1 MKTDKAPFDSGIL
14 KKVTDL
20 LYFLA
25 FDYLL
30 ASFIYEKGHPVAA
43 GIAAVFL
50 MAISVITVFRDRQF
64 PDMAFPES
72 TLAFDGTL
80 MILAILYIC
89 SPSAETKRDGQFLPI
104 MALGFVASLLD
115 VFRLIMQGAF
125 KDRSFGTLFH
135 EQLRLPVWVDVVLLF
150 WPVYSGFTDGWNT
163 LGAVGFAA
171 IGLLVL
177 DLIHNV
183 VILPSVIRKEK
194 QIYAD
199 YIRDLQN
206 EKTALA
212 QVDTDKAA
220 FDEETKALLVDRI
233 ELIDRILIGRISGNV
248 VFNRRTDR
256 EVEKVIADRSSFI
269 ESLALHFSFSHPRA
283 IEQLQKQGLSR
294 YEIGLC
300 CLYFMGY
307 NGKEVKDISDT
318 AMIYHVNSAIRQ
330 KLGLSANDVNLSTYI
345 RALFDA

>member
-1 MKTDKAPFDSGIL
+1 MKR
-14 KKVTDL
+14 VT
-20 LYFLA
+20 
-25 FDYLL
+25 
-30 ASFIYEKGHPVAA
+30 
-43 GIAAVFL
+43 
-50 MAISVITVFRDRQF
+50 
-64 PDMAFPES
+64 
-72 TLAFDGTL
+72 
-80 MILAILYIC
+80 
-89 SPSAETKRDGQFLPI
+89 AETKRDGQFLPI

-163 LGAVGFAA
+163 LGAAGFAA

-212 QVDTDKAA
+212 RVDTDKAA

-233 ELIDRILIGRISGNV
+233 ELIDRILIGRISGNA

-256 EVEKVIADRSSFI
+256 DSATPGPSSSCRSKGCPGTRLDYAACISW
-269 ESLALHFSFSHPRA
+269 A
-283 IEQLQKQGLSR
+283 I
-294 YEIGLC
+294 
-300 CLYFMGY
+300 MG
-307 NGKEVKDISDT
+307 
-318 AMIYHVNSAIRQ
+318 R
-330 KLGLSANDVNLSTYI
+330 
-345 RALFDA
+345 R